1 MFKEVADLRYN
12 EDHIKIMRKLV
23 RDKYFE
29 ESVLMEIMEQEQKL
43 MDLF

>member
-1 MFKEVADLRYN
+1 
-12 EDHIKIMRKLV
+12 MRKLV